1 MSNTID
7 WGKIH
12 YSSWSPETNLT
23 GTASTPS
30 FSNTKSIELDGIDD
44 YVDCGNPT
52 SLQITGA
59 LTISAWVK
67 MSLTA
72 DDQTP
77 ILSKDNTTQ
86 RCFALWGCIFGVNN
100 PRFIIFNNNTATRVN
115 ATTNIKDN
123 NWHHILVSFI
133 PSTSLSI
140 YVDGVQEGIN
150 TTSIPSSI
158 DNDAI
163 NFEIG
168 RLSTFYHF
176 EGNIDEVAVWNSD
189 QSSNATTIYN
199 SGVPNDISSFSPVSW
214 WRCGDGD
221 TAPTLTDNGSGGNNG
236 TMTNFSTFSTDVPT

>member
-1 MSNTID
+1 MSSLYRSILNAQ
-7 WGKIH
+7 G
-12 YSSWSPETNLT
+12 S
-23 GTASTPS
+23 S
-30 FSNTKSIELDGIDD
+30 FSNLQSLEFDAVDD

-86 RCFALWGCIFGVNN
+86 RCFALWGCLFSVNN

-199 SGVPNDISSFSPVSW
+199 SGLPNDISSLSPVSY
-214 WRCGDGD
+214 WRFEGTGT
-221 TAPTLTDNGSGGNNG
+221 TATDSGSGGNDGTLTNG
-236 TMTNFSTFSTDVPT
+236 VTRSTDVPT

>member
-1 MSNTID
+1 MSSLYRSILNAQ
-7 WGKIH
+7 G
-12 YSSWSPETNLT
+12 S
-23 GTASTPS
+23 S
-30 FSNTKSIELDGIDD
+30 FSNLQSLEFDAVDD

-199 SGVPNDISSFSPVSW
+199 SGLPNDISSLSPVSY
-214 WRCGDGD
+214 WRFEGTGT
-221 TAPTLTDNGSGGNNG
+221 TATDSGSGGNDGTLTNG
-236 TMTNFSTFSTDVPT
+236 VTRSTDVPT

>member
-30 FSNTKSIELDGIDD
+30 FSNTQSVEFDGVDD
-44 YVDCGNPT
+44 YVDCGNPA

-67 MSLTA
+67 MSLSA
-72 DDQTP
+72 GNQTP
-77 ILSKDNTTQ
+77 ILSKDNISA
-86 RCFALWGCIFGVNN
+86 RCFALWASVLGASN
-100 PRFIIFNNNTATRVN
+100 PIFIIFNNNTSTRVD

-123 NWHHILVSFI
+123 SWHHILVAFN

-140 YVDGVQEGIN
+140 YVDGVLEGIN

-158 DNDAI
+158 DNDAV

-168 RLSTFYHF
+168 RLTPSYKFN
-176 EGNIDEVAVWNSD
+176 GNIDEIAVWNSD
-189 QSSNATTIYN
+189 QSSNVSSIYN
-199 SGVPNDISSFSPVSW
+199 GGIPSDLSSYSPLSSW
-214 WRCGDGD
+214 RFEGTGT
-221 TAPTLTDNGSGGNNG
+221 TATDSGSGGNDGTLTNG
-236 TMTNFSTFSTDVPT
+236 VTRSTDVPT